1 MDKELVLVHQG
12 WGLLTDG
19 SWLPLKGV
27 EGGEIEQGKGREN
40 NNE

>member
-1 MDKELVLVHQG
+1 MDKELVLVYQG

-19 SWLPLKGV
+19 SWLLLRV
-27 EGGEIEQGKGREN
+27 AEGEEMEQGKGREN